1 MAHWPPECGERAI
14 YWVEC
19 KHTLSATPSLPTA
32 AVVGAGPSGAVCGYY
47 LAKGG
52 GKVAVLD
59 KETFPRDK

>member
-1 MAHWPPECGERAI
+1 MAAASAQGHEHVPPSKTFSS
-14 YWVEC
+14 V
-19 KHTLSATPSLPTA
+19 SPPFSSA
-32 AVVGAGPSGAVCGYY
+32 AVVGAGPSGSVCGYY